1 MREVLD
7 IVDLVLIFVDI
18 VLDIEVFDQVAL
30 LLLEVRVLEF
40 LSFPTTSSSKSSFLT
55 SGTSSTGSWI
65 STISWT

>member
-40 LSFPTTSSSKSSFLT
+40 LSFPTTSSSKSSFST

-65 STISWT
+65 STISRT